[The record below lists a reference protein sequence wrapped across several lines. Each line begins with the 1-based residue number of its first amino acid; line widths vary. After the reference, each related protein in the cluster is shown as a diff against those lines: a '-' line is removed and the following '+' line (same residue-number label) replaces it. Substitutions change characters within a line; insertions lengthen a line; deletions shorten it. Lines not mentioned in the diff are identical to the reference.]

1 MTQEQR
7 GGKGAAS
14 AKGGGGDRQ
23 YMSDFASGR
32 ADVVCQSCG
41 YSMRRPDD
49 FGSEADGTASDTYC
63 STCYAEGSFRHEASS
78 SDEFISLAVQ
88 DIAKT
93 RKQAVGKMR
102 LTLRKELPKLAR
114 WSA

>member
-23 YMSDFASGR
+23 YMSDFTSGR
-32 ADVVCQSCG
+32 DDQICQSCG

-49 FGSEADGTASDTYC
+49 FGSEADGSASDTYC
-63 STCYAEGSFRHEASS
+63 STCYADGAFSHEAST
-78 SDEFISLAVQ
+78 SDEFISAAVQ
-88 DIAKT
+88 DIAKA
-93 RKQAVGKMR
+93 RKQAVGKTR
-102 LTLRKELPKLAR
+102 LLLRKELPKLAR